1 MNKLEEIKEL
11 KKDLTAC
18 WKAQLETVIL
28 WHEKI
33 PEIIE
38 GPGLTGLAL
47 AQHLCN
53 FRLWHVEDRARVKDV
68 DGEIIAQCKREI
80 DALNQQRNDLIERI
94 DQEIITRVARFLPPD
109 GARRYNTETL
119 GSVLDRLSI
128 LSLKL
133 YHMREQ
139 TRRTDVDEDHRFA
152 CRGKVATL
160 EEQHRDLTTSA
171 LELVDEYA
179 RGVKRPKVYF
189 QFKMY
194 NDPTLNPALYAHG
207 TGK

>member
-18 WKAQLETVIL
+18 WKAQLETVTL

-68 DGEIIAQCKREI
+68 DGEIIAQCRRAVRERLEMCENA
-80 DALNQQRNDLIERI
+80 DTVYQLNMQ
-94 DQEIITRVARFLPPD
+94 FFPMS
-109 GARRYNTETL
+109 RRE
-119 GSVLDRLSI
+119 
-128 LSLKL
+128 K
-133 YHMREQ
+133 
-139 TRRTDVDEDHRFA
+139 
-152 CRGKVATL
+152 
-160 EEQHRDLTTSA
+160 
-171 LELVDEYA
+171 
-179 RGVKRPKVYF
+179 
-189 QFKMY
+189 
-194 NDPTLNPALYAHG
+194 
-207 TGK
+207 